1 MLQAS
6 GSALVAGQREHSD
19 EGVWV
24 QVVRGLFFEG
34 VAYAPGSVL
43 HVPKRFAQEYGRLG
57 KIILI
62 AAPEPHGEQGPRM
75 LHLAGELSVDVAAI
89 PTMKPKRGKQL

>member
-6 GSALVAGQREHSD
+6 GSALVAGQREISD

-24 QVVRGLFFEG
+24 RVVRGLFFEG

-43 HVPKRFAQEYGRLG
+43 QVPKRFAQEYGRLG
-57 KIILI
+57 KTILV
-62 AAPEPHGEQGPRM
+62 AAPESDTDQGPR
-75 LHLAGELSVDVAAI
+75 LLRLAGALSVSQDTGH
-89 PTMKPKRGKQL
+89 TMKRKRGKS

>member
-57 KIILI
+57 KTILT
-62 AAPEPHGEQGPRM
+62 AAPESELDQGPRLM
-75 LHLAGELSVDVAAI
+75 RLSGALSVSQDAG
-89 PTMKPKRGKQL
+89 TTKRKRGKL